1 MAYCGLKNDLPS
13 TNEVS
18 KVTFAALRLPAGN
31 ASPILSNL
39 SLRYLPPFF
48 DLALKKKTKKKNVN
62 DYAGINIKY
71 IINLN
76 RASNIS
82 QKPNKNYFELKSITR
97 F

>member
-1 MAYCGLKNDLPS
+1 MDFTFALFSINVCMVRSQADHFSSKSILAYYGLKNDLPS

-48 DLALKKKTKKKNVN
+48 DLALKKKTKKNNFNEFV
-62 DYAGINIKY
+62 
-71 IINLN
+71 
-76 RASNIS
+76 
-82 QKPNKNYFELKSITR
+82 
-97 F
+97 